1 MKRSIIVT
9 LVFLAACGG
18 SRAPDVAAAPEP
30 VPDSAAAV
38 PAAPP
43 AAPVRNQAQDR
54 EIARLRSQLA
64 ERDASI
70 ADLQRR
76 LDEAIAEVVRNMA
89 RLRTLA
95 TRAEAASAMAEAE
108 VVVGQ
113 MRTRSPRSAELR
125 QAETFLR
132 NGSAELDAGN
142 YAGAVYLASQAKRV
156 AMGRS
161 SSPR

>member
-1 MKRSIIVT
+1 
-9 LVFLAACGG
+9 
-18 SRAPDVAAAPEP
+18 
-30 VPDSAAAV
+30 
-38 PAAPP
+38 
-43 AAPVRNQAQDR
+43 VRNPEQDR

-64 ERDASI
+64 ERDARI
-70 ADLQRR
+70 DDLQRR

-113 MRTRSPRSAELR
+113 LRTRAPRSAELR

-132 NGSAELDAGN
+132 NGGAELDAGN

-156 AMGRS
+156 AQAR
-161 SSPR
+161 R